1 MSLILALGLVLV
13 FGSFM
18 GRMAEK
24 IRLSSIVGFLACGI
38 VIGSVWPE
46 VTQFITDDGISTFTT
61 IGLAMI
67 AFMIGE
73 ELYLPKLRLMG
84 KETLKVVFIQALVT
98 MLLVATVTVVLGNS
112 VSLGLILGAIA
123 AATAP
128 ATAFM
133 VTKKYRTSGQLTQM
147 LLPIVALDDAVS
159 IVFFT
164 VAMAVGTVVE
174 GITGGI
180 ASAIGLASWE
190 LFGSLALGLAIGLVM
205 SYMVRFT
212 KGGDELRTMVIG
224 MIFVAAGAA
233 MRMHV
238 SAIMT
243 CMVAGATITNLLRE
257 NRARKLLSAVDRF
270 APPIYVVLFT
280 FAGVLFDWRLFCLYI
295 PLFAAY
301 ILVRIVG
308 KVLGVKLAFVANKDG
323 RTVGNY
329 LGIAL
334 LSQSGLAVGLTL
346 AVRGFLGEYE
356 ALVITMIVP
365 AVLVFEIISS
375 PLMKFALRKAGEI
388 AVPCQGDET
397 SQAS

>member
-38 VIGSVWPE
+38 VIGSVWPG

-73 ELYLPKLRLMG
+73 ELYLPKLKLMG

-180 ASAIGLASWE
+180 ASAIGLAAWE

-205 SYMVRFT
+205 SYIVRFT

-243 CMVAGATITNLLRE
+243 CMVAGGTITNLLSE

-270 APPIYVVLFT
+270 VPPIYVVLFT
-280 FAGVLFDWRLFCLYI
+280 FAESFSTGGFSVCTYHSSQHI
-295 PLFAAY
+295 
-301 ILVRIVG
+301 
-308 KVLGVKLAFVANKDG
+308 
-323 RTVGNY
+323 Y
-329 LGIAL
+329 L
-334 LSQSGLAVGLTL
+334 SGYSA
-346 AVRGFLGEYE
+346 
-356 ALVITMIVP
+356 
-365 AVLVFEIISS
+365 
-375 PLMKFALRKAGEI
+375 KFWG
-388 AVPCQGDET
+388 
-397 SQAS
+397 

>member
-38 VIGSVWPE
+38 VIGSVWPG

-73 ELYLPKLRLMG
+73 ELYLPKLKLMG

-180 ASAIGLASWE
+180 ASAIGLAAWE
-190 LFGSLALGLAIGLVM
+190 LFGSGPG
-205 SYMVRFT
+205 
-212 KGGDELRTMVIG
+212 
-224 MIFVAAGAA
+224 AGH
-233 MRMHV
+233 R
-238 SAIMT
+238 
-243 CMVAGATITNLLRE
+243 
-257 NRARKLLSAVDRF
+257 
-270 APPIYVVLFT
+270 
-280 FAGVLFDWRLFCLYI
+280 
-295 PLFAAY
+295 
-301 ILVRIVG
+301 
-308 KVLGVKLAFVANKDG
+308 
-323 RTVGNY
+323 VGNELHSEVHQGRRRAAHHGDRNDIRGGRSCHENAR
-329 LGIAL
+329 LGHNDVYGGGGNHN
-334 LSQSGLAVGLTL
+334 QSLEREQGEEVAVGSGQVRASDIRGVVHLCGSPFRLEAFLSVHTTL
-346 AVRGFLGEYE
+346 RSIYTCQDTRQSSGGE
-356 ALVITMIVP
+356 ARLC
-365 AVLVFEIISS
+365 
-375 PLMKFALRKAGEI
+375 GQ
-388 AVPCQGDET
+388 QGRDRSET
-397 SQAS
+397 TWE